1 MERNQRKRNVT
12 PVRRYDSSRR
22 RAQAGQ
28 NRAAVIE
35 AARVRFFA
43 DGYASTT
50 VGKIAGDAGVS
61 VETIYKA
68 FGNKAGLLK
77 AVFDV
82 AVAGDD
88 EPVAMADR
96 GFVARIQA
104 EPDARRKLELYVAH
118 LCDSM
123 PRAAPVQLLARE
135 AGAVDS
141 EAAGVHAETRAE
153 QLAGMTLFARNLHET
168 GRLKVSVTE
177 ARDVLWTYFGAELYE
192 LLVLE
197 RGWSTKR
204 YGRFLADAVIAAL
217 VEPG

>member
-1 MERNQRKRNVT
+1 M
-12 PVRRYDSSRR
+12 S
-22 RAQAGQ
+22 A
-28 NRAAVIE
+28 
-35 AARVRFFA
+35 FFA
-43 DGYASTT
+43 QGYAGTT
-50 VGKIAGDAGVS
+50 VGQVAGDAGVS

-96 GFVARIQA
+96 DFIARIEA
-104 EPDARRKLELYVAH
+104 EPQARTKIELYVAH

-123 PRAAPVQLLARE
+123 PRAAPVQLLARD
-135 AGAVDS
+135 AGAADAD
-141 EAAGVHAETRAE
+141 AAGVYAQTRAE
-153 QLAGMTLFARNLHET
+153 TLHGMTLFARNLHQT
-168 GRLKVSVTE
+168 GQLKVSANE
-177 ARDVLWTYFGAELYE
+177 ARDLLWTYFSAEVYE

-217 VEPG
+217 VEPS

>member
-12 PVRRYDSSRR
+12 TVRRYDSSRR

-28 NRAAVIE
+28 NRLAVIE
-35 AARVRFFA
+35 AARSRFFA
-43 DGYASTT
+43 DGYAGTT
-50 VGKIAGDAGVS
+50 VLQIASDAGVS

-96 GFVARIQA
+96 DFIARIEA
-104 EPDARRKLELYVAH
+104 EPQARTKIEMYVAH
-118 LCDSM
+118 LCESV
-123 PRAAPVQLLARE
+123 PRAAPVQLLARD
-135 AGAVDS
+135 AGAADAD
-141 EAAGVHAETRAE
+141 AAGVYAQTRAE
-153 QLAGMTLFARNLHET
+153 ALHGMTLFARNLQET
-168 GRLKVSVTE
+168 GQLKVSVNE
-177 ARDVLWTYFGAELYE
+177 ARDVLWTYFGAEVYE

-204 YGRFLADAVIAAL
+204 YGRFLAEAVIAAL
-217 VEPG
+217 VEPS

>member
-1 MERNQRKRNVT
+1 MERNPGKRNVT
-12 PVRRYDSSRR
+12 TVRRYDSSRR

-35 AARVRFFA
+35 AARSRFFA
-43 DGYASTT
+43 EGYASTT
-50 VGKIAGDAGVS
+50 VGQIASEAGVS

-96 GFVARIQA
+96 DFIARIEA
-104 EPDARRKLELYVAH
+104 EPEARTKIEMYVAH
-118 LCDSM
+118 LCESV
-123 PRAAPVQLLARE
+123 PRAAPVQLLARD
-135 AGAVDS
+135 AGAADAD
-141 EAAGVHAETRAE
+141 AAGVYAQTRAE
-153 QLAGMTLFARNLHET
+153 MLHGMTLFARNLHQT
-168 GRLKVSVTE
+168 GQLKVSAHE
-177 ARDVLWTYFGAELYE
+177 ARDVLWTYFGAEVYE

-204 YGRFLADAVIAAL
+204 YGRFLAEAVTAAL

>member
-22 RAQAGQ
+22 RAQADQ

-35 AARVRFFA
+35 AARARFLA

-50 VGKIAGDAGVS
+50 VGQIAGDAGVS

-96 GFVARIQA
+96 EFVAQIQA

-123 PRAAPVQLLARE
+123 PRATPVQLLARE
-135 AGAVDS
+135 AGAADPD
-141 EAAGVHAETRAE
+141 AAGVYAETRAE

-168 GRLKVSVTE
+168 GQLRVSVTE
-177 ARDVLWTYFGAELYE
+177 ARDVLWTYFAAEVYE

-204 YGRFLADAVIAAL
+204 YGRFLAEAVIAAL
-217 VEPG
+217 VEPS

>member
-12 PVRRYDSSRR
+12 TVRRYDSSRR

-35 AARVRFFA
+35 AARSRFFA
-43 DGYASTT
+43 DGYAGTT
-50 VGKIAGDAGVS
+50 VGQIASDAGVS

-96 GFVARIQA
+96 DFIARIEA
-104 EPDARRKLELYVAH
+104 EPQARTKIEMYVAH
-118 LCDSM
+118 LCESV
-123 PRAAPVQLLARE
+123 PRAAPVQLLARDV
-135 AGAVDS
+135 GAADAD
-141 EAAGVHAETRAE
+141 AAGVYAQTRAE
-153 QLAGMTLFARNLHET
+153 MLHGMTLFGRNLHET
-168 GRLKVSVTE
+168 GQLKVSVNE
-177 ARDVLWTYFGAELYE
+177 ARDVLWTYFGAEVYA

-204 YGRFLADAVIAAL
+204 YGRFLAEAVIAAL
-217 VEPG
+217 VEPS